1 MIMSNGTSPIRNWKT
16 TNFVC
21 PTRFPFQP
29 VRTRRYIFFF
39 FATLFWGRK
48 HRDKF
53 NFFSDSKLGCGPQD
67 SIGKFTYICYFK
79 RVEKTRKTWQKKR
92 AIILIAREVCV
103 VLSVVVAKA
112 PYIHEIDSSILVYP
126 NSYEKRRK
134 SIRIHWTNCLHYKT
148 LRIYKASHLL

>member
-1 MIMSNGTSPIRNWKT
+1 MIMSNGTSPIRKT
-16 TNFVC
+16 TNFAR

-39 FATLFWGRK
+39 LATLFWGRK

-53 NFFSDSKLGCGPQD
+53 NFFSESELGCGPQD
-67 SIGKFTYICYFK
+67 STGKFTYICYFK
-79 RVEKTRKTWQKKR
+79 RVETTRKTWQKKKR

-126 NSYEKRRK
+126 NSYDWTNC
-134 SIRIHWTNCLHYKT
+134 WTNCLHYKT